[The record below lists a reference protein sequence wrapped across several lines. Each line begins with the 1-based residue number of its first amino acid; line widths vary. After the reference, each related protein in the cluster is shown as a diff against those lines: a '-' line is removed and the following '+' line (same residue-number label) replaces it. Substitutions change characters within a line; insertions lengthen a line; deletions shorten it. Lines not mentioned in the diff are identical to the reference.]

1 MVKDK
6 KCANPACSCAADKGS
21 DYCSAH
27 CEGTADKTEV
37 VCTCG
42 HPGCRGDATNVKTAP
57 EKGIKVFAGPETLI
71 PFCGFRC
78 LSGLVIRP
86 GFPQSRLQI
95 ELTARRQSNQTG
107 D

>member
-1 MVKDK
+1 V
-6 KCANPACSCAADKGS
+6 
-21 DYCSAH
+21 
-27 CEGTADKTEV
+27 
-37 VCTCG
+37 
-42 HPGCRGDATNVKTAP
+42 AP

-71 PFCGFRC
+71 PFCGLWC

-86 GFPQSRLQI
+86 GFPQSWFLI